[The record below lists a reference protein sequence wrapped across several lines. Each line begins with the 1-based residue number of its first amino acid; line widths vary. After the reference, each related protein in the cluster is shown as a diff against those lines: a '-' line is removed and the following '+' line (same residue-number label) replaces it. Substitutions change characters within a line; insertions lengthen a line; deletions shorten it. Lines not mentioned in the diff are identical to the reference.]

1 MCQAVEDY
9 GYDREKIGRAE
20 GRDEGIAEG
29 QAKIIKSLIETGMSV
44 EEIAKATKISVEEVK
59 KLAE

>member
-9 GYDREKIGRAE
+9 GYTMRN
-20 GRDEGIAEG
+20 EGIKEG
-29 QAKIIKSLIETGMSV
+29 EAKIIKSLIETGMSV

-59 KLAE
+59 KLSEK